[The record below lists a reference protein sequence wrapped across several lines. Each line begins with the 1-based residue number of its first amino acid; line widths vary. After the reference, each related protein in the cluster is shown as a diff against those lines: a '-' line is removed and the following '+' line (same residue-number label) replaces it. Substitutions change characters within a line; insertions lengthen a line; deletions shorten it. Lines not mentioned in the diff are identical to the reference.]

1 MPELP
6 EVQTITTDIQNLLK
20 DAVIRKVNFVGTY
33 QVYPT
38 NQEFVKALE
47 NQKISKILRIA
58 KNIIFELNN
67 ENYLLTHLA
76 MTGKLLVRS
85 PSYARDGWERVLY
98 QIQLKNGK
106 EIELRFCD
114 TRMFGKVQLLNSA
127 EFEAL
132 KLKYGPEP
140 IDPKLTHQQFHR
152 IVNSKKTNIKN
163 LLLDQGTV
171 AGLGNAYATDA
182 LWIAGI
188 HPETPTQS
196 ITLQKAADL
205 LEACREILH
214 EGIKNRGL
222 TIDSY
227 VDAFGKPGQQQLF
240 FRIYQ
245 QTTCKRCNIPAQF
258 KKLNGRGT
266 YFCENCQLK
275 EFKQQALL

>member
-6 EVQTITTDIQNLLK
+6 EVQTITTDIQDLLK
-20 DAVIRKVNFVGTY
+20 DSTIRKVSFVGTY
-33 QVYPT
+33 KVYPT
-38 NQEFVKALE
+38 NQEFAQALE
-47 NQKISKILRIA
+47 NKKITKIFRIA
-58 KNIIFELNN
+58 KNIVFELNS
-67 ENYLLTHLA
+67 ENHLLMHLA

-85 PSYARDGWERVLY
+85 TSYQRDNWERVIYTLE
-98 QIQLKNGK
+98 LKNGK
-106 EIELRFCD
+106 TIELRFCD
-114 TRMFGKVQLLNSA
+114 TRMFGKVQLLNPA

-152 IVNSKKTNIKN
+152 IVSSKKTNIKN

-188 HPETPTQS
+188 HPETSTQS
-196 ITLQKAADL
+196 ITPQKAADL
-205 LEACREILH
+205 LAACREILH

-245 QTTCKRCNIPAQF
+245 QTTCKRWNIHAQF
-258 KKLNGRGT
+258 K
-266 YFCENCQLK
+266 
-275 EFKQQALL
+275 